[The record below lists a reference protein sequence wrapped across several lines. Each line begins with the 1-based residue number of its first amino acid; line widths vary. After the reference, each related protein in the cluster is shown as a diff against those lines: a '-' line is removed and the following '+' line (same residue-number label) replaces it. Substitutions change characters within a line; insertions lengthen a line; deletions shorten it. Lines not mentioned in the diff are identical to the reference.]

1 MGGVSNVVNAGLGMV
16 TGGLAG
22 PLVDRV
28 GGAIWGGNTSQARG
42 TPSPYSQA
50 PIQQRSMAPVQL
62 SPFIQQYLAA
72 RQQGRP
78 FQQLPVGQ
86 TVQPLAWR
94 PQYSQPIQ
102 QVPYQNMGMFG
113 QYNPFMPRR

>member
-1 MGGVSNVVNAGLGMV
+1 MGGVSNVVNSGLGMV

-22 PLVDRV
+22 PIAERV
-28 GGAIWGGNTSQARG
+28 GSSIFGGGGIQGASA
-42 TPSPYSQA
+42 PSPYSQA
-50 PIQQRSMAPVQL
+50 PIQQRSMAPVQF
-62 SPFIQQYLAA
+62 SPFIQQYLLA

-94 PQYSQPIQ
+94 PQVSRQ
-102 QVPYQNMGMFG
+102 QMPYQNTGMFG

>member
-22 PLVDRV
+22 PIAGRLA
-28 GGAIWGGNTSQARG
+28 GGSSQGAMG
-42 TPSPYSQA
+42 AMPQYSQA
-50 PIQQRSMAPVQL
+50 PIQQRSMGQAQM

-72 RQQGRP
+72 RRAGIP
-78 FQQLPVGQ
+78 MPQQLPAGQ

-94 PQYSQPIQ
+94 PQVQRPQI
-102 QVPYQNMGMFG
+102 PYQNTGMFG